1 MNNKWNDYNRTK
13 IELKLKGK
21 FTKQFLDN
29 GDWKCL
35 KYTQRNMWN
44 GAVLQEN
51 EIMTVREREVMNGT
65 ACNALTEN

>member
-1 MNNKWNDYNRTK
+1 M
-13 IELKLKGK
+13 L

-29 GDWKCL
+29 RDWKGL

-51 EIMTVREREVMNGT
+51 EIMIVREREVMNGT

>member
-1 MNNKWNDYNRTK
+1 M
-13 IELKLKGK
+13 L

-29 GDWKCL
+29 RDWKCL

-51 EIMTVREREVMNGT
+51 EIMIVRVREVMNGT